1 MLQGPLQRQ
10 NICINE
16 KSNNVLVEEDENS
29 TQTRENASEF
39 DTRDES
45 ENETPAETLM
55 HGFTDSQCIRDLQDK
70 IVKIAPTEGQR
81 PLGIFNDKFIEEMNF
96 PTLFY
101 GYPRPTDI
109 T

>member
-1 MLQGPLQRQ
+1 MLQVPLKRQ

-16 KSNNVLVEEDENS
+16 KSSNVLVEEDENS

-45 ENETPAETLM
+45 ENETPAKTLM
-55 HGFTDSQCIRDLQDK
+55 HGFIDSQCICDLQDK

-81 PLGIFNDKFIEEMNF
+81 PL
-96 PTLFY
+96 LQ
-101 GYPRPTDI
+101 RRLQ
-109 T
+109 